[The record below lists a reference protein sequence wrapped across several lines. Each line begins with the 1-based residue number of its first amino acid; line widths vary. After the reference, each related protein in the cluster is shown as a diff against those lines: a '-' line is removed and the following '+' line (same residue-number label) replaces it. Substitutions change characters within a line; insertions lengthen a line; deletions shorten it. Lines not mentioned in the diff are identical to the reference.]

1 MKYKEN
7 KYIKTEISK
16 YLINY
21 IICNIVYLK

>member
-7 KYIKTEISK
+7 KYIKTEITK
-16 YLINY
+16 DLINY